1 MEEDPEGQWYH
12 CRVNRTRP
20 LCRVF
25 RLLIGNEPAPERRKE
40 IEPRCASENFV
51 ETAIAGSTI
60 MIIFSVKLIF
70 SRQRSGVAVMSE
82 ANDSA

>member
-1 MEEDPEGQWYH
+1 M
-12 CRVNRTRP
+12 NRTRP

-25 RLLIGNEPAPERRKE
+25 YFVIGNNPAPERRKE
-40 IEPRCASENFV
+40 IELRCASENFV

-60 MIIFSVKLIF
+60 MIISSGKLNF